1 MPVVSPVCCGIDGH
15 PTQLTA
21 CLRRV
26 SAPGQI
32 TTELRECGT
41 TYSALA
47 AFRAW
52 LIEQDCPIVVLESTG
67 VYWRPMYPVLA
78 EVVEVV

>member
-1 MPVVSPVCCGIDGH
+1 MQVVYPVCCGLDGH

-32 TTELRECGT
+32 TTELRE
-41 TYSALA
+41 
-47 AFRAW
+47 W
-52 LIEQDCPIVVLESTG
+52 VVFQI
-67 VYWRPMYPVLA
+67 WM
-78 EVVEVV
+78 